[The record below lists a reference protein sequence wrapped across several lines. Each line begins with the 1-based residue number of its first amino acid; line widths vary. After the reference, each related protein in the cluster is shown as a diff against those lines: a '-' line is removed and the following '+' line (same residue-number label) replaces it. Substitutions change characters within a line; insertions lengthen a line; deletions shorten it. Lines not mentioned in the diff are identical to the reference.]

1 MNYKTLLEQLQ
12 GLTPEQLEQTATVY
26 CRDYDEY
33 FIITAIGETD
43 ESCDVLDS
51 GHKILK
57 V

>member
-1 MNYKTLLEQLQ
+1 MNYKTLLERLQ
-12 GLTPEQLEQTATVY
+12 GFTPEQLEQTATVY

-33 FIITAIGETD
+33 FIVTVIGETD